1 MAISFDT
8 AFGIH
13 QYTIGARSARAEVIS
28 ANIANADTPGYKARD
43 LDFSSALA
51 EASNQ
56 MQSGVS
62 LTRSDSQHL
71 AGTSS
76 PSIASSLKYRV
87 PTQPDTGDGNT
98 VDVQQE
104 RTAFMENAVEYQA
117 SMEFLNSRIAGLLKA
132 IKGDQS

>member
-1 MAISFDT
+1 MAISFDK

-43 LDFSSALA
+43 LDFSAALA
-51 EASNQ
+51 EASGQ
-56 MQSGVS
+56 MQSGMS
-62 LTRSDSQHL
+62 LARSDSQHL
-71 AGTSS
+71 AATSS
-76 PSIASSLKYRV
+76 SSIAGSLKYRV

-117 SMEFLNSRIAGLLKA
+117 SMEFLNSRISGLLKA